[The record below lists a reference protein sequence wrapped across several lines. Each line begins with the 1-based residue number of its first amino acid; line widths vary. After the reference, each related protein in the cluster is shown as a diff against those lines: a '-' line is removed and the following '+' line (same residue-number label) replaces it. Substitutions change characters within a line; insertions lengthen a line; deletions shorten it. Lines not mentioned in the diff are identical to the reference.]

1 MSIGVQVNAV
11 FNIDDTTYNA
21 SLSIPTS
28 ALTADAP
35 LLFNVTTQPTG
46 SAATAASS
54 ILTVAVGAT
63 NEIYVAVAPPSDLI
77 TAAVGDI
84 VTDLNVVVSEG
95 TFDTTT
101 NTFTTAA
108 S

>member
-1 MSIGVQVNAV
+1 MSISVQVNAI
-11 FNIDDTTYNA
+11 FNINDTTYNA

-28 ALTADAP
+28 ALTATAP

-46 SAATAASS
+46 STTVAPSS

-63 NEIYVAVAPPSDLI
+63 DEIYVAVAPPSDLI

-84 VTDLNVVVSEG
+84 VTALDVVVSEG

>member
-11 FNIDDTTYNA
+11 FNIDSTTYNA

-28 ALTADAP
+28 ALTAAAP
-35 LLFNVTTQPTG
+35 LLFNVTTQVTG
-46 SAATAASS
+46 SDPSTASP

-63 NEIYVAVAPPSDLI
+63 DEIYVAVAPPSDLI
-77 TAAVGDI
+77 VAAVGDI
-84 VTDLNVVVSEG
+84 VTALNVVVSEG

-101 NTFTTAA
+101 NTFTPAA

>member
-1 MSIGVQVNAV
+1 MSIGVQINAI

-21 SLSIPTS
+21 SMSIPTS
-28 ALTADAP
+28 ALTATNP

-46 SAATAASS
+46 STDPASTV
-54 ILTVAVGAT
+54 LTVAVGAT
-63 NEIYVAVAPPSDLI
+63 DQIYVAVAPPSDMI

-84 VTDLNVVVSEG
+84 VTALNVVVSEG

-101 NTFTTAA
+101 NTFTT